1 MRRILLVD
9 DHLSTCTPLTKLLRS
24 RGYEAMFALSG
35 REGILAMERFTP
47 DVVLLDVMMPR
58 MDGFETLGLIR
69 GRPEFAQVAV
79 LMYTAMCDPAAG
91 DGPRGAGPDRQGQPA
106 GRDMHRGPTLPRL
119 PTGSVT
125 SVEPYEQA

>member
-79 LMYTAMCDPAAG
+79 LMYTAMSDTATLIVKGSPLDEICTAVQRCLDFRPAA
-91 DGPRGAGPDRQGQPA
+91 
-106 GRDMHRGPTLPRL
+106 
-119 PTGSVT
+119 
-125 SVEPYEQA
+125 